1 VGEYERA
8 SADVERF
15 PEKYGMEPSLPSPP
29 ELYPVETQG
38 DLEDNGLH
46 PARHAAAATARGGRS
61 SS

>member
-29 ELYPVETQG
+29 ELYPVESQD
-38 DLEDNGLH
+38 DLDDSRLR
-46 PARHAAAATARGGRS
+46 PTRHAATATARGGRS